1 MMNCKQAT
9 QLMSQELDR
18 ELRWRERATLR
29 FHVMMCDGCTNF
41 RKQMAFLRQACRI
54 RSSDL
59 D

>member
-1 MMNCKQAT
+1 MMNCKEAT

-18 ELRWRERATLR
+18 QLRWHERLALK

-41 RKQMAFLRQACRI
+41 RKQMAFLRRACQI
-54 RSSDL
+54 RSQDG